1 MWYTYLIPP
10 VVGAIIGFFTNE
22 LALMMLFRPHKPK
35 YLFGHK
41 IPFTPGIIPKEKS
54 RIATAIGE
62 TVSNHLV
69 NKDTLSKTLLS
80 DEMIAKIETGI
91 DDYVAELKE
100 KKENLRDY
108 ITQYLPSDD
117 LDTVVRK
124 VTEEFSGRIGG
135 KIEENN
141 LSQGISHKVVEY
153 AMQQTGKGFLGLLQ
167 ADKLVSKLSEPIE
180 KALSKHLDNILKE
193 NAGEIVSK
201 LVDHEITAYLDTPV
215 CEFIQNKDNIVEKV
229 KGIAINSYKTII
241 TEQLPTMMDSIDIKK
256 IVEDRI
262 NGMGMSDTEKITY
275 SVLNKELKAIVWL
288 GALLGGIIG
297 LANII
302 IL

>member
-10 VVGAIIGFFTNE
+10 VVGATIGYFTNE

-80 DEMIAKIETGI
+80 DDMIAKIESGI

-100 KKENLRDY
+100 KKENLRSY

-153 AMQQTGKGFLGLLQ
+153 AMQQTGKGFLGFLQ
-167 ADKLVSKLSEPIE
+167 ADKLVGKLSEPIE

-229 KGIAINSYKTII
+229 KGIAINSYRTII

-262 NGMGMSDTEKITY
+262 NGMDMSDTEKITY
-275 SVLNKELKAIVWL
+275 SVLNKELRAIVWL

>member
-10 VVGAIIGFFTNE
+10 VVGATIGYFTNE

-69 NKDTLSKTLLS
+69 NKDTLSQTLLS
-80 DEMIAKIETGI
+80 DDMIAKIEAGI
-91 DDYVAELKE
+91 DDYVTELKE
-100 KKENLRDY
+100 KKENLRSY

-153 AMQQTGKGFLGLLQ
+153 AMQQTGKGFLGFLQ
-167 ADKLVSKLSEPIE
+167 ADKLVGKLSEPIE

-215 CEFIQNKDNIVEKV
+215 CEFIQNKDNIVE
-229 KGIAINSYKTII
+229 
-241 TEQLPTMMDSIDIKK
+241 
-256 IVEDRI
+256 R
-262 NGMGMSDTEKITY
+262 
-275 SVLNKELKAIVWL
+275 
-288 GALLGGIIG
+288 
-297 LANII
+297 
-302 IL
+302 